1 MVCNLGSQA
10 RGGGGGTPYDDLCGE
25 APPRLQ
31 VNERVGFHSLKCI
44 KGQGNLSFWS
54 VNGPKRSNR

>member
-31 VNERVGFHSLKCI
+31 VNERVGFHS
-44 KGQGNLSFWS
+44 
-54 VNGPKRSNR
+54 

>member
-1 MVCNLGSQA
+1 MVCNLVSQA
-10 RGGGGGTPYDDLCGE
+10 RGGGRGTPYDDLCGE

-44 KGQGNLSFWS
+44 KG
-54 VNGPKRSNR
+54 